1 MKKTLMLSILLMLLA
16 VPYTIEAGS
25 KKSSKKSSTNLLEA
39 KQIGQ
44 ENELGNKLN
53 QTSLEIETIGKEEKK
68 LVAPENII
76 FDGNSS
82 VIKSSFKRSLDAVVE
97 ILQKYPDND
106 ILVSGYTD
114 STGNVAANER
124 LSKKRASSVAS
135 YLISK
140 GIKSSR
146 IKIVGRG
153 SEEPVASNS
162 TESGRAQNRRVE
174 IKILGREQ

>member
-1 MKKTLMLSILLMLLA
+1 MKKTLILSILLMLLA

-25 KKSSKKSSTNLLEA
+25 KKSNKKLSTNPSA
-39 KQIGQ
+39 VKPAGQ
-44 ENELGNKLN
+44 ENELDNKLK
-53 QTSLEIETIGKEEKK
+53 QTNLEIETIGKEEKK

-76 FDGNSS
+76 FDKNSS
-82 VIKSSFKRSLDAVVE
+82 VIKSSFKSSLDTVVE

-106 ILVSGYTD
+106 VLVKGYTD
-114 STGNVAANER
+114 NTGNAAANER

-146 IKIVGRG
+146 IKIAGHG
-153 SEEPVASNS
+153 SEDPVANNS
-162 TESGRAQNRRVE
+162 TELGREQNRRVE

>member
-1 MKKTLMLSILLMLLA
+1 MKKTLILSILLMLLA
-16 VPYTIEAGS
+16 IPYTIEAGS
-25 KKSSKKSSTNLLEA
+25 KKSNKKLSTNPSA
-39 KQIGQ
+39 VKPAGQ
-44 ENELGNKLN
+44 ENELGNKLKQAN
-53 QTSLEIETIGKEEKK
+53 LEIETVGKEEKK

-76 FDGNSS
+76 FDRNSS
-82 VIKSSFKRSLDAVVE
+82 VIKSSFKSSLDTVVE
-97 ILQKYPDND
+97 ILKKYPDND
-106 ILVSGYTD
+106 VLVSGYTD
-114 STGNVAANER
+114 DTGNATANER

-162 TESGRAQNRRVE
+162 TESGREQNRRVE

>member
-1 MKKTLMLSILLMLLA
+1 MKKTLMLSVLLMLLA
-16 VPYTIEAGS
+16 VPHTIEAGS
-25 KKSSKKSSTNLLEA
+25 KKSSTSPSAA
-39 KQIGQ
+39 KPSGQ
-44 ENELGNKLN
+44 ENELGNKLKQAN
-53 QTSLEIETIGKEEKK
+53 LEVETIGKEEKK

-76 FDGNSS
+76 FDKNSS
-82 VIKSSFKRSLDAVVE
+82 VIKTSFKSSLDTIVE

-106 ILVSGYTD
+106 VLVKGYTD
-114 STGNVAANER
+114 NTGNAAANER

-146 IKIVGRG
+146 IKIVGHG
-153 SEEPVASNS
+153 SEDPIANNS
-162 TESGRAQNRRVE
+162 TESGREQNRRVE

>member
-1 MKKTLMLSILLMLLA
+1 MKKTLMLSVLLMLLA
-16 VPYTIEAGS
+16 VPHTIEAGS
-25 KKSSKKSSTNLLEA
+25 KKSSKKSSTNPSAA
-39 KQIGQ
+39 KPSGQ
-44 ENELGNKLN
+44 ENELGNKSN
-53 QTSLEIETIGKEEKK
+53 QKSLEIETIGKEEKK

-76 FDGNSS
+76 FDKNSS
-82 VIKSSFKRSLDAVVE
+82 VIKSSFKSSLDTIVE

-106 ILVSGYTD
+106 VLVKGYTD
-114 STGNVAANER
+114 NTGNAAANER

-146 IKIVGRG
+146 IKIAGNG
-153 SEEPVASNS
+153 SEDPVANNS
-162 TESGRAQNRRVE
+162 TESGREQNRRVE

>member
-1 MKKTLMLSILLMLLA
+1 MKKTLTISVLLMLLTI
-16 VPYTIEAGS
+16 PYTIEASS
-25 KKSSKKSSTNLLEA
+25 KKSNKKSSTNPSA
-39 KQIGQ
+39 VKSTGQ
-44 ENELGNKLN
+44 ENELGNKSN
-53 QTSLEIETIGKEEKK
+53 QKSLEIETIGKEEKK

-76 FDGNSS
+76 FDKNSS
-82 VIKSSFKRSLDAVVE
+82 VIKSSFKSSLDTVVE

-106 ILVSGYTD
+106 VLVSGYTD
-114 STGNVAANER
+114 DTGTVAVNEQ

-153 SEEPVASNS
+153 SEDPVASNS
-162 TESGRAQNRRVE
+162 TELGREQNRRVE

>member
-1 MKKTLMLSILLMLLA
+1 MKKTLILSILLMLLA

-25 KKSSKKSSTNLLEA
+25 KKSNKKLSTNPSA
-39 KQIGQ
+39 VKPAGQ
-44 ENELGNKLN
+44 ENELDNKLKQAN
-53 QTSLEIETIGKEEKK
+53 LEIETIGKEEKK

-76 FDGNSS
+76 FDRNSS
-82 VIKSSFKRSLDAVVE
+82 VIKSSFKSSLDTVVE

-106 ILVSGYTD
+106 VLVSGYTD
-114 STGNVAANER
+114 DTGNAAANER

-162 TESGRAQNRRVE
+162 TESGKEQNRRVE

>member
-1 MKKTLMLSILLMLLA
+1 MKKTLILSILLMLLA
-16 VPYTIEAGS
+16 IPYTIEAGS
-25 KKSSKKSSTNLLEA
+25 KKSSTSPSAA
-39 KQIGQ
+39 KPSGQ
-44 ENELGNKLN
+44 ENELGNKSN
-53 QTSLEIETIGKEEKK
+53 QKSLEIETIGKEEKK

-76 FDGNSS
+76 FDKNSS
-82 VIKSSFKRSLDAVVE
+82 VIKTSFKSSLDTIVE

-106 ILVSGYTD
+106 VLVKGYTD
-114 STGNVAANER
+114 NTGNAAANER

-146 IKIVGRG
+146 IKIVGHG
-153 SEEPVASNS
+153 SEDPIANNS
-162 TESGRAQNRRVE
+162 TESGREQNRRVE

>member
-1 MKKTLMLSILLMLLA
+1 M
-16 VPYTIEAGS
+16 
-25 KKSSKKSSTNLLEA
+25 
-39 KQIGQ
+39 
-44 ENELGNKLN
+44 
-53 QTSLEIETIGKEEKK
+53 
-68 LVAPENII
+68 
-76 FDGNSS
+76 
-82 VIKSSFKRSLDAVVE
+82 IKSSFKSSLDTVVE

-106 ILVSGYTD
+106 VLVSGYTD
-114 STGNVAANER
+114 DTGNATANER

-162 TESGRAQNRRVE
+162 TESGREQNRRVE

>member
-1 MKKTLMLSILLMLLA
+1 MKKTLTISVLLMLLA
-16 VPYTIEAGS
+16 IPHTIEAGS
-25 KKSSKKSSTNLLEA
+25 KKLNKKSSTNPSVA
-39 KQIGQ
+39 KPAGQ
-44 ENELGNKLN
+44 ENELGNKLK
-53 QTSLEIETIGKEEKK
+53 QTNLEIETIGKEEKK
-68 LVAPENII
+68 LVTPENII
-76 FDGNSS
+76 FDRNSS
-82 VIKSSFKRSLDAVVE
+82 VIKSSFKSSLDTVVE

-106 ILVSGYTD
+106 VLVSGYTD
-114 STGNVAANER
+114 DTGTAAVNEQ

-153 SEEPVASNS
+153 SEDPVASNS
-162 TESGRAQNRRVE
+162 TELGREQNRRVE